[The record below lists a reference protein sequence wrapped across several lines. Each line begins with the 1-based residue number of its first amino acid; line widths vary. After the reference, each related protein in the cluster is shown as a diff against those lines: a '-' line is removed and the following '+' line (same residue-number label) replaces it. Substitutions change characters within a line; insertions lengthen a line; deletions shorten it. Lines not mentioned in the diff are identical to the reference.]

1 MRLSST
7 QIATFLGILIV
18 FSSFD
23 SENKLSKKVVVE
35 NKLHFDRNEVVSIRL
50 NAYKCLSKIKYFGG
64 LLVKNA
70 TGKLLVTQLID
81 TNLDGTPDELL
92 FQASIP
98 AMSKVVYTLFIDK
111 ESNQKSPVSVTTTYA
126 RFIPER
132 IDDFAWENDRVA
144 FRTYGPKAQR
154 LTEAGRTDGTLS
166 SGIDLWLKKVNY
178 SIIDSWYA
186 KNVAMPGY
194 YHIEH
199 GEGYDPYHVGG
210 SRGTGGTGIW
220 EKDSLHIS
228 KNYTKY
234 RVIATGPLRTI
245 FELDYASWSKYGVT
259 ENKRISLD
267 LGSNFSKFENKISAT
282 SKIPNYTL
290 GITLHKE
297 KGVVAIN
304 AKKGIFRHW
313 EPIDDSFVGEG
324 IIIDPNLVK
333 TAMNNHSKAA
343 DQSQILVV
351 TEPKNSTSKYNI
363 TYLTHNSN
371 HAVQTEIKEVIEP
384 NSYILTYYVG
394 FAWTGSGQVQSVQ
407 DWDAMLEKQAQIIQN
422 TLLVIIK

>member
-1 MRLSST
+1 MRSSLN
-7 QIATFLGILIV
+7 QIAIFLGILML
-18 FSSFD
+18 FSSF
-23 SENKLSKKVVVE
+23 SSTAKSKLNKRIVIQNTLQFNRDE
-35 NKLHFDRNEVVSIRL
+35 IVSIKL
-50 NAYKCLSKIKYFGG
+50 NKYKCIAKLNDFSS
-64 LLVKNA
+64 LLVKDEN
-70 TGKLLVTQLID
+70 GKLLVTQLVD
-81 TNLDGTPDELL
+81 VNQDGTPDELL
-92 FQASIP
+92 FQASVP
-98 AMSKVVYTLFIDK
+98 AKSKVSYILFTDSK
-111 ESNQKSPVSVTTTYA
+111 LKTQKSSNTTYA
-126 RFIPER
+126 RFVPER

-144 FRTYGPKAQR
+144 FRTYGPEAQR

-186 KNVAMPGY
+186 KNVKAPGY

-199 GEGYDPYHVGG
+199 GEGYDPYHVGK

-234 RVIATGPLRTI
+234 RIIATGPLRTI
-245 FELDYASWSKYGVT
+245 FELDYAPWSKYGVKET
-259 ENKRISLD
+259 KRISLD

-282 SKIPNYTL
+282 SKIPNYAL

-297 KGVVAIN
+297 KGVVGIN
-304 AKKGIFRHW
+304 TQKGIFRHW

-333 TAMNNHSKAA
+333 TAMDHHSKAA

-351 TEPKNSTSKYNI
+351 TEPKNDT
-363 TYLTHNSN
+363 
-371 HAVQTEIKEVIEP
+371 
-384 NSYILTYYVG
+384 LTYYVG
-394 FAWTGSGQVQSVQ
+394 FAWTGSGQVKSAQ
-407 DWDAMLEKQAQIIQN
+407 DWDAMLEKQAQAIQN
-422 TLLVIIK
+422 PLAVTIK

>member
-1 MRLSST
+1 MKLSLKKIT
-7 QIATFLGILIV
+7 CLLGILIL

-23 SENKLSKKVVVE
+23 SENKVNKKVVVE

-50 NAYKCLSKIKYFGG
+50 NGYKCLSKIKDYSAV
-64 LLVKNA
+64 LVKDA

-92 FQASIP
+92 FQASVP
-98 AMSKVVYTLFIDK
+98 AMSKVVYTLFTDK
-111 ESNQKSPVSVTTTYA
+111 ESNQKSPVSATTTYA
-126 RFIPER
+126 RFVPER
-132 IDDFAWENDRVA
+132 IDDFAWENDKVA
-144 FRTYGPKAQR
+144 FRTYGPEAQR
-154 LTEAGRTDGTLS
+154 LVEEGKEGGTLS

-186 KNVAMPGY
+186 KNLAAPGY

-199 GEGYDPYHVGG
+199 GEGYDPYHVGR

-220 EKDSLHIS
+220 ENDSLYIS
-228 KNYTKY
+228 KNYTQY

-245 FELDYASWSKYGVT
+245 FELDYAPWSTYGVT
-259 ENKRISLD
+259 ETKRISLD
-267 LGSNFSKFENKISAT
+267 LGSNFSKFENKISLT

-290 GITLHKE
+290 GITLHRE

-304 AKKGIFRHW
+304 AQKGVFRHW

-324 IIIDPNLVK
+324 IVIDPSVVK
-333 TAMNNHSKAA
+333 TAMDHRSKAV
-343 DQSQILVV
+343 DQSQILVL
-351 TEPKNSTSKYNI
+351 TTPKNN
-363 TYLTHNSN
+363 
-371 HAVQTEIKEVIEP
+371 
-384 NSYILTYYVG
+384 ILTYYIG

-407 DWDAMLEKQAQIIQN
+407 DWDAMLEKQSQVIQN
-422 TLLVIIK
+422 PLSVKIKY

>member
-1 MRLSST
+1 MKLNLKN
-7 QIATFLGILIV
+7 IVCFCGIIV
-18 FSSFD
+18 LFSSFD
-23 SENKLSKKVVVE
+23 GKNKLSKKVVVE

-50 NAYKCLSKIKYFGG
+50 NAYKCLSKIKDFNAV
-64 LLVKNA
+64 LVKDA

-92 FQASIP
+92 FQATVP
-98 AMSKVVYTLFIDK
+98 AKSKVSYILFTDSK
-111 ESNQKSPVSVTTTYA
+111 LKTPKSSNTTYA
-126 RFIPER
+126 RFVPER

-144 FRTYGPKAQR
+144 FRTYGPEAQR

-186 KNVAMPGY
+186 KNVAAPGY

-199 GEGYDPYHVGG
+199 GEGYDPYHVGK

-228 KNYTKY
+228 KNYTQY

-245 FELDYASWSKYGVT
+245 FELDYAPWSKYGVKET
-259 ENKRISLD
+259 KRISLD
-267 LGSNFSKFENKISAT
+267 LGSNFSKFENKITAT
-282 SKIPNYTL
+282 STIPNYTL

-304 AKKGIFRHW
+304 AKNGIFRHW

-324 IIIDPNLVK
+324 IVIDPSVVK
-333 TAMNNHSKAA
+333 TAMDHRSKAA

-351 TEPKNSTSKYNI
+351 TEPNKDT
-363 TYLTHNSN
+363 
-371 HAVQTEIKEVIEP
+371 
-384 NSYILTYYVG
+384 LTYYVG
-394 FAWTGSGQVQSVQ
+394 FAWTGSGQVKSVQ
-407 DWDAMLEKQAQIIQN
+407 DWDAMLEKQAQ
-422 TLLVIIK
+422 VIKNPLSVKIK

>member
-1 MRLSST
+1 MKFSLT
-7 QIATFLGILIV
+7 KIAGFLGILIL

-23 SENKLSKKVVVE
+23 SENKLSKRIVVE
-35 NKLHFDRNEVVSIRL
+35 NKLHFERNEVVSIRL
-50 NAYKCLSKIKYFGG
+50 NANKSLSEIKDFST
-64 LLVKNA
+64 LLVKDA
-70 TGKLLVTQLID
+70 SGKLLVTQLID

-92 FQASIP
+92 FQATVP
-98 AMSKVVYTLFIDK
+98 AKSKVSYTIFTNSKLK
-111 ESNQKSPVSVTTTYA
+111 TPKSSNTTYA
-126 RFIPER
+126 RFVPER

-144 FRTYGPKAQR
+144 FRTYGPEAQR
-154 LTEAGRTDGTLS
+154 LVEEGKEGGTLS

-186 KNVAMPGY
+186 KNVTTPGY

-199 GEGYDPYHVGG
+199 GEGYDPYHVGS

-220 EKDSLHIS
+220 ENDSLYIS

-234 RVIATGPLRTI
+234 RLITTGPLRTI
-245 FELDYASWSKYGVT
+245 FELDYAPWSKYEVT
-259 ENKRISLD
+259 ETKRISLD

-297 KGVVAIN
+297 KGVVGIN
-304 AKKGIFRHW
+304 TQKGIFRHW

-324 IIIDPNLVK
+324 IVINPSVVK
-333 TAMNNHSKAA
+333 MAMDHRSKVV
-343 DQSQILVV
+343 DQSQILVA
-351 TEPKNSTSKYNI
+351 TTPENNT
-363 TYLTHNSN
+363 
-371 HAVQTEIKEVIEP
+371 
-384 NSYILTYYVG
+384 LTYYVG
-394 FAWTGSGQVQSVQ
+394 FAWTGSAQVQSVQ

-422 TLLVIIK
+422 PLLVTIK